1 MKGSSATSGRATGS
15 PRRTGQSSDS
25 NSLPSHTAAEEFSLS
40 GRSNPPD
47 PKFNAYRADL
57 ADLALA
63 GRVIALH
70 YAEPMW
76 KAVVAHSPLRV
87 AASEDSEE
95 LAELEPEDPFSLLD
109 DTLGW
114 AWGYAGRDRRVGYVR
129 SEALA

>member
-1 MKGSSATSGRATGS
+1 
-15 PRRTGQSSDS
+15 
-25 NSLPSHTAAEEFSLS
+25 
-40 GRSNPPD
+40 
-47 PKFNAYRADL
+47 
-57 ADLALA
+57 
-63 GRVIALH
+63 
-70 YAEPMW
+70 MW